1 MCWLTVTHEIGKP
14 NSKLIKAV
22 SCGRP
27 AILSSPK
34 SMLETGESLD
44 ETWRWPKEK

>member
-1 MCWLTVTHEIGKP
+1 MTVTHEIGKP

-22 SCGRP
+22 SGGWL
-27 AILSSPK
+27 AILSSLK
-34 SMLETGESLD
+34 SMLKTGESLD